1 MSCAILIE
9 FLEINAM
16 HSGETADRILE
27 RIHAHVRK
35 QLPECKRR
43 TIAELT
49 VLFSG
54 LHIEIADILTEDCAT
69 EDD

>member
-1 MSCAILIE
+1 
-9 FLEINAM
+9 M

>member
-1 MSCAILIE
+1 VSGAFLIQ

-16 HSGETADRILE
+16 HSGDIADRVLE
-27 RIHAHVRK
+27 RTHAHVRK
-35 QLPECKRR
+35 HLPECKGR

-49 VLFSG
+49 VLFGG
-54 LHIEIADILTEDCAT
+54 LHIEIADILTEDCAM

>member
-1 MSCAILIE
+1 MIE

-35 QLPECKRR
+35 QLPECRER
-43 TIAELT
+43 TITELT
-49 VLFSG
+49 VLFSD
-54 LHIEIADILTEDCAT
+54 LRIEIADILRETECAA